1 MELQEVGVVLQ
12 QSETEKWRHSERES
26 GRLTRGVGRG
36 GGSQCKVFK
45 SGVVLVVVAIR
56 GGIIVIQCTFCLM
69 MGNKKKLEED

>member
-1 MELQEVGVVLQ
+1 METQ
-12 QSETEKWRHSERES
+12 RE
-26 GRLTRGVGRG
+26 GKRQTHQGGEEGG